1 MASCIQTL
9 NGIALECNGSL
20 GGVKEV
26 YIAPY
31 DAVASV
37 TVGAT
42 NNATS
47 QITGITMTDTKKFI
61 GYKFRRNTANMTSTL
76 NVDATNGTT
85 VSTDLVLSF
94 LRQDAVKRLE
104 ISALSIG
111 ETAVIVR
118 DANDKYWYLGYDFP
132 VMASAGT
139 GETGTA
145 FTDGNR
151 YSITLQD
158 NASDWPREIK
168 VAAAET
174 GDTDFVNLNE
184 ILAEPAV

>member
-42 NNATS
+42 NNATN